1 MQSTYDKIQF
11 YALSQKQKNLIMK
24 RLKKSLANE
33 KRIQLAIIFGSLT
46 TRNNIRDIDL
56 CIHSTPKL
64 NFKELLNLNVQVELD
79 LGIPV
84 DLVELTNLSQTFQTN
99 ILKDG
104 ILIKGQKALFN
115 NLLNQVQSELL
126 KTIREIEPKT
136 EKRQTKTDSTVLIRQ
151 NRER

>member
-11 YALSQKQKNLIMK
+11 YKINKKEKDKIIK
-24 RLKKSLANE
+24 KLKKSLRNE

-46 TRNNIRDIDL
+46 TRNNIRDIDI

-64 NFKELLNLNVQVELD
+64 NFKELLNLNAQIELD

-84 DLVELTNLSQTFQTN
+84 DLVELTNLTLTFQTN

-115 NLLNQVQSELL
+115 NLLNQAQSELL
-126 KTIREIEPKT
+126 KTIREIEPQT
-136 EKRQTKTDSTVLIRQ
+136 EKRKTKTDSTVLIRQ
-151 NRER
+151 DRER